1 MNAREEGFLLLTST
15 LGDPNRRPL
24 TTAQA
29 RNLAQRV
36 AAAPRIAEDR
46 HLECRDL
53 MAMGY
58 SMELAA
64 HIVALLDDTVLLEH
78 YLRRG
83 TRLGCHVISRV
94 GEEYPQ
100 TIHSRLKLDAPGC
113 LWMRGNR
120 ELLKK
125 LGTVI
130 YLKASVQTL
139 SERLARDTSRPLLQ
153 GEEPLEEKI
162 TRILSER
169 EALYEEACSNVVVS
183 DGKSIREV
191 AQEIKR
197 LIT

>member
-1 MNAREEGFLLLTST
+1 MRTDGNVILIGFMGCGKSSVGRKLAGLLAVPCLDTDALIEEQEKMTIREIFTRMGQAYFRDAETRAVRSLTGREGRYVLSVGGGL
-15 LGDPNRRPL
+15 PL
-24 TTAQA
+24 
-29 RNLAQRV
+29 RS
-36 AAAPRIAEDR
+36 E
-46 HLECRDL
+46 
-53 MAMGY
+53 
-58 SMELAA
+58 
-64 HIVALLDDTVLLEH
+64 
-78 YLRRG
+78 
-83 TRLGCHVISRV
+83 
-94 GEEYPQ
+94 
-100 TIHSRLKLDAPGC
+100 
-113 LWMRGNR
+113 NR

-169 EALYEEACSNVVVS
+169 EALYEEACSHVVLS

>member
-1 MNAREEGFLLLTST
+1 MMRTDGNVILIGFMGCGKSSVGRKLASLLAVPCLDTDTLIKEQEKMTIREIFAQMGQEYFRNAETRAVRGLTGREGRYVLSVGGGL
-15 LGDPNRRPL
+15 PL
-24 TTAQA
+24 
-29 RNLAQRV
+29 RS
-36 AAAPRIAEDR
+36 E
-46 HLECRDL
+46 
-53 MAMGY
+53 
-58 SMELAA
+58 
-64 HIVALLDDTVLLEH
+64 
-78 YLRRG
+78 
-83 TRLGCHVISRV
+83 
-94 GEEYPQ
+94 
-100 TIHSRLKLDAPGC
+100 
-113 LWMRGNR
+113 NR